1 MFKKLILVTILFIG
15 VNSFAQKIDFG
26 VQAGYANLKISEKAS
41 GYSLSENE
49 SGFYVGFLT
58 DFHLDENWHIQ
69 PSANY
74 MRIKETNFL
83 NVPVLAQYYI
93 SDSGFYVQAGPQ
105 ATFILE
111 DVVINTVGLDAAFGV
126 GYHIDEHF
134 FLDARYAFEVTN
146 RYSGDDYF
154 RDTKAH
160 LNTLNIG
167 IGYKF

>member
-1 MFKKLILVTILFIG
+1 MVKKLFFTLLLLVGI
-15 VNSFAQKIDFG
+15 NSFAQNVDFG
-26 VQAGYANLKISEKAS
+26 VQAGFANLRISEKAS

-49 SGFYVGFLT
+49 SGFYVGFLA
-58 DFHLDENWHIQ
+58 DFHLDGNWHIQ

-74 MRIKETNFL
+74 MRIKETSFL
-83 NVPVLAQYYI
+83 TVPVLAQYYI
-93 SDSGFYVQAGPQ
+93 EDSGFFVQAGPQ
-105 ATFILE
+105 ANFILE
-111 DVVINTVGLDAAFGV
+111 DVNINTVGLDAAFGV

-154 RDTKAH
+154 DDIKAR